1 MKFPTRAR
9 SPRVHGWL
17 ESKLPQVAM
26 DHLWDCVKTAR
37 GERWNSHL
45 AGHINASYQIE
56 DKNQWFWTNIIQELI
71 TEYGKQFNHE
81 HARVSVKRPELESY
95 LDILW
100 VNYSKQ
106 HEFNPFHDH
115 DGTYSFVVWMKI
127 PTYHEQQ
134 NSLDNVKDRHN
145 SLNSTFQFQ
154 YSNTLGDITTST
166 YPMNPDMEG
175 TMLFFPARLQHCVH
189 PFYNCDEH
197 RISIAGNVAL
207 R

>member
-81 HARVSVKRPELESY
+81 HTRVSVKRPELESY